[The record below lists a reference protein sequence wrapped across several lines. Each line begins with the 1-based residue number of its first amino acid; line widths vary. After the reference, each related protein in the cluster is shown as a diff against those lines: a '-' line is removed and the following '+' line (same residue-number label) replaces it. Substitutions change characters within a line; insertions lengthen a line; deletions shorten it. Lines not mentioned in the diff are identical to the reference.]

1 MNKLEKGEE
10 EMMHEQK
17 EPAPQTQPWQSSEV
31 VESWRQETQQR
42 QQLMEEAT
50 QRLLDA
56 AALKPGDHVLDIAA
70 GTGDQSLLAARRVG
84 SRGTVL
90 ATDLSEAML
99 KVAEQV
105 AQQAGVTNIATRVM
119 DAEHLTLEDQSF
131 DAVICRQ
138 GLMLVPHLKLALTEI
153 LRVLKPGGKL
163 AAQVWSAPEHNPLLS
178 LPLTIMAKYT
188 GGSPFS
194 APGPFALGDPAIFE
208 QALTQ
213 AGFRDVSIQAVP
225 LHFQAAS
232 AEAFIPTRR
241 RLFADAL
248 ERLSQED
255 QQRLLEEVRQ
265 ALQPFEGPHGL
276 VASGEVLIGAGT
288 RIRER

>member
-1 MNKLEKGEE
+1 MTQ
-10 EMMHEQK
+10 EQK
-17 EPAPQTQPWQSSEV
+17 EPVRQTQPWQSPEV

-84 SRGTVL
+84 PRGTVL

-105 AQQAGVTNIATRVM
+105 AHQAGVTNIATHVM
-119 DAEHLTLEDQSF
+119 DAEHLTLEDQSV

-138 GLMLVPHLKLALTEI
+138 GLMLVPHLQRALAEI

-188 GGSPFS
+188 GGESFS
-194 APGPFALGDPAIFE
+194 TPGPFALSDPAIFE

-213 AGFRDVSIQAVP
+213 AGFREVSIQAVP

-232 AEAFIPTRR
+232 VEAFLQTRR
-241 RLFADAL
+241 RIFVDAL
-248 ERLSQED
+248 QQLSQED
-255 QQRLLEEVRQ
+255 RHRLFEEIKQ
-265 ALQPFEGPHGL
+265 ALLPFEGPHGL

-288 RIRER
+288 R